1 MAHGD
6 YNCCALCDCKMD
18 YSGWEATTKEEICED
33 CLDNIKELD
42 LNITNVKELEKFIGD
57 GDYEKVRELL
67 LKCDFWFCHYWNE
80 IDKLVFYRFFR
91 KRDSFKNLLNKESEE
106 K

>member
-18 YSGWEATTKEEICED
+18 YNGWGATTKKEICEE
-33 CLDNIKELD
+33 CLDIIKD
-42 LNITNVKELEKFIGD
+42 FGLNITNVEELTSYIETGKYDEVKELLI
-57 GDYEKVRELL
+57 
-67 LKCDFWFCHYWNE
+67 KCDFWFCHYWNDV
-80 IDKLVFYRFFR
+80 DKLVWYRFFK
-91 KRDSFKNLLNKESEE
+91 KRDSFKNLLEKESD